1 VVGLAPGYA
10 SLFSDV
16 LKQRIRFIVVDFKN
30 TWGAEAPRDVE
41 RITLDVLVEEI
52 DEVRRAFGLNKVCVV
67 GHSMPGLLAL
77 EYAVRHPDHVSHGIL
92 IGMPPSYS
100 RETPTLQEA
109 FWQADAS
116 VERKAIKQQLDERLP
131 SATLL
136 SLSPR
141 DAFAMRYVR
150 NGPKYFFDAS
160 YDFSWAWVG
169 RDFSPELFNRFF
181 NVILTAYDPQAKLAT
196 NGVPMFLGLGRYD
209 YAVPFT
215 MWNGVKDRI
224 PRLTVHLFERSG
236 HFPMLEEPALFDE
249 RLIAWMETSR

>member
-16 LKQRIRFIVVDFKN
+16 LKQRIRFILVDFKN

-160 YDFSWAWVG
+160 WQGPWLVPFANHG
-169 RDFSPELFNRFF
+169 RWH
-181 NVILTAYDPQAKLAT
+181 A
-196 NGVPMFLGLGRYD
+196 LGRIRHQT
-209 YAVPFT
+209 PST
-215 MWNGVKDRI
+215 IR
-224 PRLTVHLFERSG
+224 
-236 HFPMLEEPALFDE
+236 
-249 RLIAWMETSR
+249 